1 MKYFIM
7 ICRIIVGSIF
17 IISGLIKVN
26 DAVGFSYKLL
36 EYFSFKALDF
46 PSLEPYAL
54 EFSIFIAVGEVLLGV
69 AALLGAWPKFTSTLL
84 FLLCVFFGW
93 LTYYTATCEPNS
105 LKIFT
110 DEAGK
115 YYIDSPDCV
124 TECGCFGDAIKFT
137 PWQSF
142 TKDMVLLVLI
152 IPFLIGAW
160 VNRQKLNTSK
170 EDIIIG
176 VLSVLF
182 TAGFCAY
189 MLKWYFPVGFV
200 AVALIVGVMI
210 KRMTKEKIWLVA
222 LGVLALTSFVQ
233 FWTLE
238 HQPFK
243 DFRPYAIG
251 QNIVENMKSAEELG
265 LQAPEKMVIYTLTKP
280 STGETKEINSNDYLS
295 QKVWEDKSWE
305 IITGKTRTV
314 TVKEGY
320 EPKIMDFSVY
330 DADGNEIRE
339 DFFAMDQ
346 VFLMITWNIKPDD
359 KGIFD
364 GTDVNHIEEVNAF
377 AKKCEEAG
385 IPFYGITSADW
396 DTIEEFR
403 HENQCAFPFL
413 QGDMKVL
420 QTMIRNNPG
429 IMYFEKATVVNK
441 WSAGDLPDFDTAK
454 AQGFKP

>member
-7 ICRIIVGSIF
+7 ICRIVVGSIF

-110 DEAGK
+110 DEVGK

-142 TKDMVLLVLI
+142 TKDMILLVLI

-176 VLSVLF
+176 FLSILF

-189 MLKWYFPVGFV
+189 MLNWYFPVGFV
-200 AVALIVGVMI
+200 AFAFIVGVMI
-210 KRMTKEKIWLVA
+210 KRLSKEKIWLVA

-233 FWTLE
+233 YWTLE

-251 QNIVENMKSAEELG
+251 QSVIENMKSATELG
-265 LQAPEKMVIYTLTKP
+265 LPETERMTYYMMENKV
-280 STGETKEINSNDYLS
+280 TGAKKEVDQNEYSQIWKDTTWAIIPGSN
-295 QKVWEDKSWE
+295 
-305 IITGKTRTV
+305 RTV
-314 TVKEGY
+314 VIKEGY
-320 EPKIMDFSVY
+320 SPKIQDFVLY
-330 DADGNEIRE
+330 DADGNEITE
-339 DFFAMDQ
+339 DFLAMDQ
-346 VFLMITWNIKPDD
+346 VFLMVTWNIKADS

-364 GTDVNHIEEVNAF
+364 GVDVAHIAEVNAF

-396 DTIEEFR
+396 ETIEEFR
-403 HENQCAFPFL
+403 HEHQCAFPYL

-429 IMYFEKATVVNK
+429 IMYFEKATVMNK